1 MLKDVWSVRK
11 DVRVNNAVKASD
23 VGQKSYYSRHGGV
36 SGKFATI
43 RLKLSVILN
52 VIFCDVVVKI
62 DYSKSLHCR
71 LYGVKRFVQLCDHF
85 KFGS

>member
-52 VIFCDVVVKI
+52 VIFCHKCCCQNRLLIVI
-62 DYSKSLHCR
+62 SKSLHCR
-71 LYGVKRFVQLCDHF
+71 L
-85 KFGS
+85 